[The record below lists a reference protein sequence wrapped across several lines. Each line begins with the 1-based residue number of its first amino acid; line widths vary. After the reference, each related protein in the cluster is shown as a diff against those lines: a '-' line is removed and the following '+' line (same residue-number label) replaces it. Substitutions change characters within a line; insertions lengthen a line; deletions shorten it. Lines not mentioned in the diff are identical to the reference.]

1 MKTYLV
7 RKEDIVSYCYEVKAD
22 SPEEAEDKVLDKDY
36 NLGESDNKLYYI
48 PESWSSGTK
57 LKTVE
62 I

>member
-7 RKEDIVSYCYEVKAD
+7 CKEDIVSYCYEVKAN
-22 SPEEAEDKVLDKDY
+22 SLEEAEDKVIDKDY
-36 NLGESDNKLYYI
+36 NLGESDNELYYI
-48 PESWSSGTK
+48 SESWGSGTK